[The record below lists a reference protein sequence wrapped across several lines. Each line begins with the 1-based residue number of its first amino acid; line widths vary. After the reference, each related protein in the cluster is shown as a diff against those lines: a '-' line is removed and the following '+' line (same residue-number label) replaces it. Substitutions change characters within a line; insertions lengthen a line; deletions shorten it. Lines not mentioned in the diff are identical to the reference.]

1 MLIKVGV
8 YTPLPYTIII
18 TLLHYYIIT
27 LLHYYIITLLLL
39 YRIVAYYGLFFRKPK
54 DLGEIVAER

>member
-8 YTPLPYTIII
+8 YTPLPYTI
-18 TLLHYYIIT
+18 IIT